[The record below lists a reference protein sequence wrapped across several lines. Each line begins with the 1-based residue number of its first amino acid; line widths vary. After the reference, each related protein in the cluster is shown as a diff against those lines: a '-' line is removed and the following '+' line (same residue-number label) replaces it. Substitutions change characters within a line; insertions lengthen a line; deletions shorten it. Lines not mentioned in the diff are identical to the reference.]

1 VDETDQPSIGAGEV
15 AAGPLAAAI
24 ANAVTHAL
32 GVRPR
37 HLPLTPDRL
46 LQLIHSQN

>member
-1 VDETDQPSIGAGEV
+1 VDATDQPSIGAGEV

-24 ANAVTHAL
+24 ANAVHHAL

-37 HLPLTPDRL
+37 HLP
-46 LQLIHSQN
+46 